1 MQVNNRLFLNVS
13 LIKRYLFC
21 VAFLVAYSTQ
31 LQAQTTLSLFSLTER
46 TGPNAHN
53 GSLFSDGFA
62 DYLYLLNQRDDGIGG
77 ARIELQECETAGKN
91 SAIRRC
97 YESARKHGALAINAS
112 SLADLHTLTVNANTD
127 KIPLLT
133 AGQGLSVSARGQH
146 FPWTFVYP
154 TTPWSQLSAILGY
167 INSVTDLRG
176 QTIGFLFPDT
186 QFGNEPLALLEAFST
201 AFEFEIAQ
209 YPTREQ
215 DLLDQSL
222 QWFHIRKGQPDWIIV
237 WDDAAMSAVAIKH
250 AVNIRFP
257 KDRIV
262 GNSML
267 SSHANFATL
276 GKKANGYLAV
286 NYVALGQR
294 FPLMQQILN
303 TVVDTG
309 NSRVP
314 SRDLVG
320 SVYYNR
326 GVLSALILSEA
337 IKTAQNKADTRQLQR
352 TDMRY
357 GLENVRI
364 DSAKLFEL
372 GLPGFTS
379 EIIGSCTD
387 HEGGSVYIQQ
397 WNGTDWQ
404 QRSEYIEPTSSLSRT
419 LLEEAAIAFASE
431 NPGWERPTCS

>member
-1 MQVNNRLFLNVS
+1 ML
-13 LIKRYLFC
+13 KRYLFC
-21 VAFLVAYSTQ
+21 VAFLVAYSSQ
-31 LQAQTTLSLFSLTER
+31 LYAQTTLSLFSLTER
-46 TGPNAHN
+46 TGSNAQN
-53 GSLFSDGFA
+53 GSLFADGFA

-77 ARIELQECETAGKN
+77 ARIDLQECETAGKN
-91 SAIRRC
+91 TAIRRC
-97 YESARKHGALAINAS
+97 YESARKHDALAISTS
-112 SLADLHTLTVNANTD
+112 SLAELHTLTVNANTD
-127 KIPLLT
+127 KIPFLT

-167 INSVTDLRG
+167 INSVTELRG

-186 QFGNEPLALLEAFST
+186 RFGNEPLSLLEAFSA

-215 DLLDQSL
+215 DLHDQSL
-222 QWFHIRKGQPDWIIV
+222 QWFHIRKGQPDWIII
-237 WDDAAMSAVAIKH
+237 WDNGLMSTVAIKH

-262 GNSML
+262 GNAVL

-276 GKKANGYLAV
+276 GKKANGYLTV
-286 NYVALGQR
+286 NYVAMGQR
-294 FPLMQQILN
+294 FPVIQQILKN
-303 TVVDTG
+303 VVDAG
-309 NSRVP
+309 ISRVS

-326 GVLSALILSEA
+326 GVLSAVILSEA
-337 IKTAQNKADTRQLQR
+337 IKIAQAKTGDGQIRR

-364 DSAKLFEL
+364 DNAKLSEL
-372 GLPGFTS
+372 GLSGLTS
-379 EIIGSCTD
+379 EIIGSCSD

-404 QRSEYIEPTSSLSRT
+404 QRSEYIEPTSSLARS
-419 LLEEAAIAFASE
+419 LLEEVAVAFASE
-431 NPGWERPTCS
+431 NPGWDRPTCP